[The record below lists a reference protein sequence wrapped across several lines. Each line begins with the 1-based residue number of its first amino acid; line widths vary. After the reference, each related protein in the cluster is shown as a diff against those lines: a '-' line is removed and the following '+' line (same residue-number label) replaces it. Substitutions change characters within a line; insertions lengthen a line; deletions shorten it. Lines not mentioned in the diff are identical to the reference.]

1 MNHATL
7 KLQALLT
14 RRGLKEIAWYPSAG
28 GVYRDV
34 LETSKTRLAFH
45 GLEHAPDVFIHTDP
59 TNDFSNISESDVLHQ
74 DLRTTVTVK
83 SVERIWIPQPYRQE
97 DDCHEMGERGSEI
110 TVLEVIARSDVLGRI
125 DATIVHVPRSNYEF
139 FNEFVVQGGI
149 RFGTLVKVRLGCGM
163 GMCRRCICDIY
174 PWLYWAG
181 CRQVLA
187 DGEVHPNFAGQF
199 EVDQEVERHH
209 RREVRPNFCAR
220 RTQLTNPIIWSEY
233 QVHAYRLEACDPR
246 ITPISPMELIHSIAK
261 PPWGRI
267 PSREER

>member
-1 MNHATL
+1 MNHSTL
-7 KLQALLT
+7 ELQGLLT

-28 GVYRDV
+28 GDYRDV

-83 SVERIWIPQPYRQE
+83 SVERIWIPQPSRQE

-149 RFGTLVKVRLGCGM
+149 RFGTLVKVRLVLRDGNVSAMYLRHLPVALLG
-163 GMCRRCICDIY
+163 
-174 PWLYWAG
+174 WLSAS
-181 CRQVLA
+181 
-187 DGEVHPNFAGQF
+187 
-199 EVDQEVERHH
+199 
-209 RREVRPNFCAR
+209 AR
-220 RTQLTNPIIWSEY
+220 R
-233 QVHAYRLEACDPR
+233 R
-246 ITPISPMELIHSIAK
+246 
-261 PPWGRI
+261 
-267 PSREER
+267 